1 MQTFDYIVVGAG
13 SAGCALAAR
22 LAEDPDVSVL
32 LLEAGPADRNI
43 WIHIPIGYGKT
54 MFDPRN
60 NWQFYSEPEPQ
71 LNGRKIYQPRGKTLG
86 GSSSING
93 LVYIRGQHE
102 DFDEWAK
109 LGNTGWSW
117 REMLP
122 YFKRSEGNE
131 RGASEYHGADGPLGV
146 SNIRG
151 KHELVEAFIAGAGEQ
166 GIPRNDDFNGAKQEG
181 VGYFQ
186 LTTRNGLRCSS
197 AKGYLRAAKKRGNL
211 VIHTESQA
219 TQIVF
224 EGRRAVGVRY
234 LRGGVPTEAR
244 AKCEIALS
252 AGAFQSPQLLML
264 SGVGAAAELREHGI
278 PVLHDLPAVGKN
290 LQDHLQVRM
299 IYKCTKPI
307 TTNDDLKTVW
317 GRAKIGLRWIFRKAG
332 PVAAGIQLG
341 CMFAKAHA
349 AAKRPDVQFHFGTI
363 SADMAAGKPHDF
375 SGFTISICHL
385 RPTSR
390 GDLRLRS
397 ADPLVPPSIRLNFF
411 STDEDRET
419 MVAGIKLARR
429 IVGSRALSPY
439 ISEEYRPGPS
449 MATESDMV
457 DFIREYGTTIF
468 HPVGTCRR
476 GADAESVVD
485 PRLRVRGVTGLRVA
499 DASIMPLLLSGNT
512 NAGSIVI
519 GEKAADL
526 MREDRKTSAAID
538 ALQTP
543 DPNIIRQLAE
553 AKSAAPELVR

>member
-1 MQTFDYIVVGAG
+1 MNEFDYIVVGAG

-22 LAEDPDVSVL
+22 LAEHAGTSVL
-32 LLEAGPADRNI
+32 LLEAGPTDRNI

-60 NWQFYSEPEPQ
+60 NWQFYSEPEPH
-71 LNGRKIYQPRGKTLG
+71 LNDRKIYQPRGKTLG

-93 LVYIRGQHE
+93 LVYIRGQAE

-109 LGNTGWSW
+109 LGNEDWSW
-117 REMLP
+117 REILP
-122 YFKRSEGNE
+122 YFKRSESNE
-131 RGASEYHGADGPLGV
+131 RGASEYHGGSGPLAV

-151 KHELVEAFIAGAGEQ
+151 KHELVEAFIDGAGEE
-166 GIPRNDDFNGAKQEG
+166 GIPRNDDFNGARQEG

-186 LTTRNGLRCSS
+186 LTTRNGLRCSA
-197 AKGYLRAAKKRGNL
+197 AKGYLRSLPRRGKL
-211 VIHTESQA
+211 VVHTESQA
-219 TQIVF
+219 TGIIF
-224 EGRRAVGVRY
+224 EGKRAVGVRY

-244 AKCEIALS
+244 AKCEIALC
-252 AGAFQSPQLLML
+252 AGAIQSPQLLQL
-264 SGVGAAAELREHGI
+264 SGVGAAAELREFGI
-278 PVLHDLPAVGKN
+278 PLVHDLPAVGKN

-341 CMFAKAHA
+341 GMFARARPEA
-349 AAKRPDVQFHFGTI
+349 TRPDVQFHFGTI

-375 SGFTISICHL
+375 SGFTISVCQL

-390 GDLRLRS
+390 GEVQLRS
-397 ADPLVPPSIRLNFF
+397 RDPQTSPAIRLNFF
-411 STDEDRET
+411 ATDEDRQT
-419 MVAGIKLARR
+419 MVAGIRLARR
-429 IVGSRALSPY
+429 IVQSRALSPY
-439 ISEEYRPGPS
+439 VASEYRPGPE
-449 MATESDMV
+449 MQTEEDMLAFV
-457 DFIREYGTTIF
+457 REYGTTIF
-468 HPVGTCRR
+468 HPAGTCRM

-485 PRLRVRGVTGLRVA
+485 PRLRVRGVSGLRVA

-519 GEKAADL
+519 GEKAADMML
-526 MREDRKTSAAID
+526 EDRRVPKPAATLHTPRPETS
-538 ALQTP
+538 
-543 DPNIIRQLAE
+543 RQAPATRLRE
-553 AKSAAPELVR
+553 PELVE